1 MGTIKRIEILL
12 HENGNLESNTYG
24 VSNDVEMSMILST
37 LAHRLYELKL
47 TEKQLK
53 PLLDSMN
60 KRLVENISALKEMEI
75 LHEQ

>member
-1 MGTIKRIEILL
+1 MNTIKRIEILL

-53 PLLDSMN
+53 PLLDSMT
-60 KRLVENISALKEMEI
+60 KRLVENISVLKEMET
-75 LHEQ
+75 LHE

>member
-1 MGTIKRIEILL
+1 MDTIKRIEILL
-12 HENGNLESNTYG
+12 HENGNLESTTYG

-53 PLLDSMN
+53 PLLDSMT
-60 KRLVENISALKEMEI
+60 KRLVENISVLKEMET
-75 LHEQ
+75 LHE

>member
-1 MGTIKRIEILL
+1 MDTIKRIEILL

-47 TEKQLK
+47 TKKQLK
-53 PLLDSMN
+53 PLLDSMT

-75 LHEQ
+75 LHE

>member
-53 PLLDSMN
+53 PLLDSMT
-60 KRLVENISALKEMEI
+60 KRLVENISVLKEMET
-75 LHEQ
+75 LHE

>member
-1 MGTIKRIEILL
+1 MGTIKRIEIVL

-53 PLLDSMN
+53 PLLDSMT
-60 KRLVENISALKEMEI
+60 KRLVENISVLKEMET
-75 LHEQ
+75 LHE

>member
-1 MGTIKRIEILL
+1 MGTTKRIEIVL

-53 PLLDSMN
+53 PLLDSMT
-60 KRLVENISALKEMEI
+60 KRLVENISVLKEMET
-75 LHEQ
+75 LHE

>member
-1 MGTIKRIEILL
+1 MNKIKRIEILL

-53 PLLDSMN
+53 PLLDSMI
-60 KRLVENISALKEMEI
+60 KRLVENISVLKKMET
-75 LHEQ
+75 LHE